1 MVKEISFVDQT
12 LRDDDQSHA
21 KVQGGR
27 NGTPPEPGEGK
38 EDMKKEF
45 LNEKMETMG
54 QQELLSLQEKKLASQ
69 LDYVWERSPFY
80 REKFKELGIERG
92 DIKGLEDLPRLPFTE
107 KDELRKSQE
116 EHPPLG
122 LQCAV
127 PMDDIIRI
135 HSSSGTTGVPTFVGI
150 TGHDREVW
158 TDITARSLFTKSVRP
173 TDVVIHA
180 VGLTF
185 FVGGLPVKDAIEYI
199 GAAFVPIG
207 TGASDRV
214 VMTTKR
220 LAGNLLHCTPSYAR
234 YLADYVRK
242 KQGMEPFELG
252 FRKLVV
258 GAEPGGGVPEIKKRL
273 QEEYQALVSEG
284 MGNSDAAPI
293 IFGECS
299 AQQGMHFCAQE
310 YIYCELIDPDS
321 GEVLEMR
328 DSSEGELVYTLIDR
342 ECCPVVRYRTRDR
355 ITVFTGPC
363 ACGRT
368 GFRIRCIGRTDDM
381 LIVLGVNVFPSAIK
395 DVITSFRPRTTGEML
410 VLLDKPGPAV
420 APPLRIQAEYSPGE
434 KKLDA
439 LKTELER
446 VLRDKLVFR
455 ADVELVPEGTL
466 PRFEMK
472 ARLIKKLYEA

>member
-1 MVKEISFVDQT
+1 MKNALNQE
-12 LRDDDQSHA
+12 
-21 KVQGGR
+21 K
-27 NGTPPEPGEGK
+27 GK

-45 LNEKMETMG
+45 LNQEMETMG
-54 QQELLSLQEKKLASQ
+54 LEELRSLQEKKLASQ
-69 LDYVWERSPFY
+69 LDYVWEKSPFY
-80 REKFKELGIERG
+80 REKFKAHGIERG
-92 DIKGLEDLPRLPFTE
+92 DIKGLEDLAGLPFTE

-122 LQCAV
+122 LQCAAS
-127 PMDDIIRI
+127 MDDVIRI

-150 TGHDREVW
+150 TGHDRKVW
-158 TDITARSLFTKSVRP
+158 IDITARSLFAKSMRP

-185 FVGGLPVKDAIEYI
+185 FVGGLPVKDATEHI

-214 VMTTKR
+214 VVTTKR
-220 LAGNLLHCTPSYAR
+220 LGGNLLHCTPSYAQ

-242 KQGMEPFELG
+242 KQGMEPHELG

-273 QEEYQALVSEG
+273 QADYQALVSEG

-293 IFGECS
+293 IFGECP

-310 YIYCELIDPDS
+310 YIFCELIDPES
-321 GEVLEMR
+321 GEGLEMK
-328 DSSEGELVYTLIDR
+328 DGAEGELVYTLLER
-342 ECCPVVRYRTRDR
+342 ECCPVVRFRTRDR
-355 ITVFTGPC
+355 ITVFTDPC
-363 ACGRT
+363 ECGRT
-368 GFRIRCIGRTDDM
+368 SFRIRCIGRTDDM

-395 DVITSFRPRTTGEML
+395 DIITSFRPRTTGDML

-420 APPLRIQAEYSPGE
+420 VPPLRIQAECTSGE
-434 KKLDA
+434 KDIKA
-439 LKTELER
+439 LKKELED
-446 VLRDKLVFR
+446 VLREKLVFR

-472 ARLIKKLYEA
+472 AQLIKKIYEKG